1 MANYN
6 SASVLW
12 IDSDLEN
19 AITLIDKIKTQNINV
34 TLIHPEELS
43 RELEINHDLAVIS
56 LNKNIS
62 DLAKLKAVQASQGTV
77 IPIIARVCRHNFE
90 LGIENDLTKV
100 MINQQISSLGFQLTL
115 NTRNKVLS
123 AYKDIMSMPV

>member
-1 MANYN
+1 MSQIGSITNRVLSNHKQIIESTNNTLGHDKSIGNFGSKMEKALD
-6 SASVLW
+6 SVA
-12 IDSDLEN
+12 D
-19 AITLIDKIKTQNINV
+19 AQK
-34 TLIHPEELS
+34 
-43 RELEINHDLAVIS
+43 LATDTT
-56 LNKNIS
+56 K
-62 DLAKLKAVQASQGTV
+62 
-77 IPIIARVCRHNFE
+77 NFE

>member
-1 MANYN
+1 MSQIGSITNKVLSNHKQIIESTNNTLGHDKSTGNFGTKMERALE
-6 SASVLW
+6 SVA
-12 IDSDLEN
+12 D
-19 AITLIDKIKTQNINV
+19 AQKIAADT
-34 TLIHPEELS
+34 T
-43 RELEINHDLAVIS
+43 RD
-56 LNKNIS
+56 
-62 DLAKLKAVQASQGTV
+62 
-77 IPIIARVCRHNFE
+77 FE

>member
-1 MANYN
+1 MERALD
-6 SASVLW
+6 SVA
-12 IDSDLEN
+12 D
-19 AITLIDKIKTQNINV
+19 AQKIAADT
-34 TLIHPEELS
+34 T
-43 RELEINHDLAVIS
+43 R
-56 LNKNIS
+56 
-62 DLAKLKAVQASQGTV
+62 
-77 IPIIARVCRHNFE
+77 NFE

>member
-1 MANYN
+1 MSQIGSITNKVLSTHKQIIESANN
-6 SASVLW
+6 TLGNNDSNGNFGAKMVKALDSVA
-12 IDSDLEN
+12 D
-19 AITLIDKIKTQNINV
+19 AQKIAADT
-34 TLIHPEELS
+34 T
-43 RELEINHDLAVIS
+43 R
-56 LNKNIS
+56 
-62 DLAKLKAVQASQGTV
+62 
-77 IPIIARVCRHNFE
+77 NFE

>member
-1 MANYN
+1 MSQIGSITNQALSSHRQIVEGASNTLGNESLLGNFGDRMEKALDSVAN
-6 SASVLW
+6 AQ
-12 IDSDLEN
+12 
-19 AITLIDKIKTQNINV
+19 KIAADT
-34 TLIHPEELS
+34 T
-43 RELEINHDLAVIS
+43 R
-56 LNKNIS
+56 
-62 DLAKLKAVQASQGTV
+62 
-77 IPIIARVCRHNFE
+77 NFE

>member
-1 MANYN
+1 MSQIGSITDRVLSSQKQIIETANQKLGNNN
-6 SASVLW
+6 STGSFGTTMEKALDSVA
-12 IDSDLEN
+12 D
-19 AITLIDKIKTQNINV
+19 AQK
-34 TLIHPEELS
+34 
-43 RELEINHDLAVIS
+43 LAAATT
-56 LNKNIS
+56 K
-62 DLAKLKAVQASQGTV
+62 
-77 IPIIARVCRHNFE
+77 NFE

>member
-1 MANYN
+1 MSKIGSITNQALSSHKQIVE
-6 SASVLW
+6 SASKTLGNENLLGSFGTSMERAL
-12 IDSDLEN
+12 DSVAD
-19 AITLIDKIKTQNINV
+19 AQKIAADT
-34 TLIHPEELS
+34 T
-43 RELEINHDLAVIS
+43 R
-56 LNKNIS
+56 
-62 DLAKLKAVQASQGTV
+62 
-77 IPIIARVCRHNFE
+77 NFE

>member
-1 MANYN
+1 MSQIGSITDKVLSSHKQITETANQKLGN
-6 SASVLW
+6 TDSAGNFGTTMEKALDSVA
-12 IDSDLEN
+12 D
-19 AITLIDKIKTQNINV
+19 AQK
-34 TLIHPEELS
+34 
-43 RELEINHDLAVIS
+43 LAATTT
-56 LNKNIS
+56 K
-62 DLAKLKAVQASQGTV
+62 
-77 IPIIARVCRHNFE
+77 NFE

>member
-1 MANYN
+1 MSQIGSITDRVLSAQKQIIETANQKLGN
-6 SASVLW
+6 ANPVGNFGAKMEKALDSVA
-12 IDSDLEN
+12 D
-19 AITLIDKIKTQNINV
+19 AQQ
-34 TLIHPEELS
+34 
-43 RELEINHDLAVIS
+43 LAA
-56 LNKNIS
+56 NTTK
-62 DLAKLKAVQASQGTV
+62 
-77 IPIIARVCRHNFE
+77 NFE

>member
-1 MANYN
+1 MSQIGSITNNVFSSHKQIVESANQKLGNKDLLGSFGYRMEKALDAVADAQQA
-6 SASVLW
+6 AST
-12 IDSDLEN
+12 S
-19 AITLIDKIKTQNINV
+19 TK
-34 TLIHPEELS
+34 
-43 RELEINHDLAVIS
+43 
-56 LNKNIS
+56 
-62 DLAKLKAVQASQGTV
+62 
-77 IPIIARVCRHNFE
+77 NFE

>member
-1 MANYN
+1 MSQIGSITNKVLSTHKQIIESTNNTLGNDN
-6 SASVLW
+6 SISNFGAKMEKALDSVA
-12 IDSDLEN
+12 D
-19 AITLIDKIKTQNINV
+19 AQK
-34 TLIHPEELS
+34 
-43 RELEINHDLAVIS
+43 LAADTT
-56 LNKNIS
+56 K
-62 DLAKLKAVQASQGTV
+62 
-77 IPIIARVCRHNFE
+77 NFE

>member
-1 MANYN
+1 MSQIGSITTKVLSNHKQIIESTSN
-6 SASVLW
+6 TLGHDRSAG
-12 IDSDLEN
+12 N
-19 AITLIDKIKTQNINV
+19 FG
-34 TLIHPEELS
+34 
-43 RELEINHDLAVIS
+43 
-56 LNKNIS
+56 
-62 DLAKLKAVQASQGTV
+62 AKLERALDSVADAQK
-77 IPIIARVCRHNFE
+77 IAADTTRNFE

>member
-1 MANYN
+1 MSQIGSITNKVLSN
-6 SASVLW
+6 HEQIIESTNNTLGHSESAGNFGAKMEQALDSVA
-12 IDSDLEN
+12 D
-19 AITLIDKIKTQNINV
+19 AQKIAADT
-34 TLIHPEELS
+34 T
-43 RELEINHDLAVIS
+43 R
-56 LNKNIS
+56 
-62 DLAKLKAVQASQGTV
+62 
-77 IPIIARVCRHNFE
+77 NFE

>member
-1 MANYN
+1 M
-6 SASVLW
+6 SQ
-12 IDSDLEN
+12 IG
-19 AITLIDKIKTQNINV
+19 AITNKALSSHRDIIESANKTLGNETNSVNFGARMEKALDSVADAQKIAADSTK
-34 TLIHPEELS
+34 
-43 RELEINHDLAVIS
+43 
-56 LNKNIS
+56 
-62 DLAKLKAVQASQGTV
+62 
-77 IPIIARVCRHNFE
+77 NFE

>member
-1 MANYN
+1 MSQIGSITNK
-6 SASVLW
+6 VLSNHKQ
-12 IDSDLEN
+12 IIESTSN
-19 AITLIDKIKTQNINV
+19 TLG
-34 TLIHPEELS
+34 
-43 RELEINHDLAVIS
+43 HDRS
-56 LNKNIS
+56 TG
-62 DLAKLKAVQASQGTV
+62 DFGAKLERALDSVADAQK
-77 IPIIARVCRHNFE
+77 IAADTTRNFE

>member
-1 MANYN
+1 MSQIGSITNKVLSNHKQIIESTNNTLGHYKSTGNFGAKMER
-6 SASVLW
+6 ALDSVA
-12 IDSDLEN
+12 D
-19 AITLIDKIKTQNINV
+19 AQKIAADT
-34 TLIHPEELS
+34 T
-43 RELEINHDLAVIS
+43 R
-56 LNKNIS
+56 
-62 DLAKLKAVQASQGTV
+62 
-77 IPIIARVCRHNFE
+77 NFE

>member
-1 MANYN
+1 MEKALD
-6 SASVLW
+6 SVADAQK
-12 IDSDLEN
+12 IAADS
-19 AITLIDKIKTQNINV
+19 TK
-34 TLIHPEELS
+34 
-43 RELEINHDLAVIS
+43 
-56 LNKNIS
+56 
-62 DLAKLKAVQASQGTV
+62 
-77 IPIIARVCRHNFE
+77 NFE

>member
-1 MANYN
+1 M
-6 SASVLW
+6 SQIGS
-12 IDSDLEN
+12 
-19 AITLIDKIKTQNINV
+19 ITNK
-34 TLIHPEELS
+34 
-43 RELEINHDLAVIS
+43 VIS
-56 LNKNIS
+56 SHKQIIESANQTLGNNNFGNFG
-62 DLAKLKAVQASQGTV
+62 ARMEKALDSVADAQK
-77 IPIIARVCRHNFE
+77 IAAETTKNFE

>member
-1 MANYN
+1 MSQIGSITDRVLSAQKQIIETANQKLGNDN
-6 SASVLW
+6 SVSNFGSTMEKALDSVA
-12 IDSDLEN
+12 D
-19 AITLIDKIKTQNINV
+19 AQQ
-34 TLIHPEELS
+34 
-43 RELEINHDLAVIS
+43 LAA
-56 LNKNIS
+56 NTTK
-62 DLAKLKAVQASQGTV
+62 
-77 IPIIARVCRHNFE
+77 NFE

>member
-1 MANYN
+1 MSQIGSITNQALSSHRQIVEGASKTLGNESLIGNFGARMEKALDSVAN
-6 SASVLW
+6 AQ
-12 IDSDLEN
+12 
-19 AITLIDKIKTQNINV
+19 KIAADT
-34 TLIHPEELS
+34 T
-43 RELEINHDLAVIS
+43 R
-56 LNKNIS
+56 
-62 DLAKLKAVQASQGTV
+62 
-77 IPIIARVCRHNFE
+77 NFE

>member
-1 MANYN
+1 MSQIGSITNKVLSSHKEIVEGASKALGKDN
-6 SASVLW
+6 SLGNFGTRMEKALDSVA
-12 IDSDLEN
+12 D
-19 AITLIDKIKTQNINV
+19 AQKIAADTTK
-34 TLIHPEELS
+34 
-43 RELEINHDLAVIS
+43 
-56 LNKNIS
+56 
-62 DLAKLKAVQASQGTV
+62 
-77 IPIIARVCRHNFE
+77 NFE

>member
-1 MANYN
+1 MSQIGSITNKVLSSHKEIIE
-6 SASVLW
+6 SAS
-12 IDSDLEN
+12 
-19 AITLIDKIKTQNINV
+19 KTFGN
-34 TLIHPEELS
+34 
-43 RELEINHDLAVIS
+43 D
-56 LNKNIS
+56 KNIGNFGTRME
-62 DLAKLKAVQASQGTV
+62 KALDSVADAQK
-77 IPIIARVCRHNFE
+77 IAADTTKNFE

>member
-1 MANYN
+1 MSQIGSITNKVLSSHKEIIE
-6 SASVLW
+6 SASKKFGNDNNIGNFGSRMEKAL
-12 IDSDLEN
+12 DSVAD
-19 AITLIDKIKTQNINV
+19 AQKIAADTTK
-34 TLIHPEELS
+34 
-43 RELEINHDLAVIS
+43 
-56 LNKNIS
+56 
-62 DLAKLKAVQASQGTV
+62 
-77 IPIIARVCRHNFE
+77 NFE

>member
-1 MANYN
+1 MSQIGSITNQALSSHKQLVE
-6 SASVLW
+6 SASNTLGSQNLPGSFGARMEKAL
-12 IDSDLEN
+12 DSVAD
-19 AITLIDKIKTQNINV
+19 AQK
-34 TLIHPEELS
+34 
-43 RELEINHDLAVIS
+43 LAA
-56 LNKNIS
+56 
-62 DLAKLKAVQASQGTV
+62 DTT
-77 IPIIARVCRHNFE
+77 RNFE